1 MNSNAKPTLLL
12 IDGHSLAFRAFYALS
27 PDSFRTPDGQHTNA
41 VHGFISMLLNILS
54 AEKPT
59 HLAVAFDLSRSSF
72 RTEVYPEYKGTR
84 GETPPEFN
92 GQTELLREALE
103 AMNIRTLTRENFEA
117 DDILASLADQG
128 SAAGYNV
135 FVVSGDRDTFQL
147 IGESTTILYPVKGVL
162 NLARMDDGA
171 VREKYGVPA
180 KNYPDLAALVGETS
194 DNLPGIPGVGPKTA
208 AKWLQEYGSLQAIF
222 DSAEEIKGKVGESL
236 REHMQLAVRN
246 RQLNHLVRDL
256 DFDFSFEDLK
266 LGAVDEGK
274 VREVFAKL
282 HFRSLTERVLRLRG
296 VSGSQTNGSGGSAAG
311 SSSGSAAAASSD
323 ESGSWV
329 DAVAGAAADSL
340 SRAAAPNLPPAPT
353 ASAVGFEDFNAF
365 LLAEKGTLGL
375 AFAAD
380 LSAVAVATETQIL
393 SWVPA
398 SRAEL
403 ASKLGPWLADPSA
416 AKAVFDGKN
425 LSRNLLGAGIKLAGA
440 NYDGLLLCYLL
451 NPLNRTYAL
460 DDLVTEHLG
469 IDVPR
474 ADTNQLV
481 PEENE
486 TFGLDAWLAL
496 VLAEHT
502 HSLVSEQDQLRVYS
516 QVDLPTNTTLARMEH
531 LGVTVDK
538 TKLEALFERL
548 TAEVEA
554 VAQAA
559 YAIIG
564 HETNLASPKQLQ
576 TVLFDELGMTGTK
589 TVKTGFSTNAEAL
602 TTLFEQTGHPFL
614 ERLLEHREVTKIRQ
628 IVETLLKAIEADGR
642 IHTNYGQT
650 GTSTGRLS
658 SDNPNLQNIPIRSER
673 GREIRDAFV
682 HGAGFETL
690 LTADYSQIEMRILAH
705 LAGDEGLIEAFKT
718 GEDLHRFVGSR
729 IFGVAPSEVT
739 SAMRSKV
746 KAMSYGLVY
755 GLSEYGLAKQLRMTN
770 AEAKQL
776 MADYFARFG
785 GVRAYLA
792 RVVDEAKTIGYTV
805 TTFGRRRP
813 FDDLN
818 SKIFQIRENA
828 RRAALNAPIQGTAA
842 DIMKLAMTKI
852 DEAMQAAGLKSQML
866 LQVHDELV
874 FEVAPGE
881 LETLKALV
889 IDKMSNVVELS
900 VPLEVQVGIGP
911 SWDAAGH

>member
-92 GQTELLREALE
+92 GQTELLREALT
-103 AMNIRTLTRENFEA
+103 AMNIFTLTRENYEA

-128 SAAGYNV
+128 AAAGYNV

-162 NLARMDDGA
+162 NLARMDDAA
-171 VREKYGVPA
+171 VREKYSVAA

-256 DFDFSFEDLK
+256 DFDFGFDDLK
-266 LGAVDEGK
+266 LGAVDEAR

-296 VSGSQTNGSGGSAAG
+296 ASGSQTTNPGNRSAAE
-311 SSSGSAAAASSD
+311 SPSQAA
-323 ESGSWV
+323 EGSWV
-329 DAVAGAAADSL
+329 DDIAGTAADSR
-340 SRAAAPNLPPAPT
+340 SNVSTPDLPPAPVP
-353 ASAVGFEDFNAF
+353 SIVDFDTLNNF
-365 LLAEKGTLGL
+365 LLAQKGTLGL
-375 AFAAD
+375 AIAAE
-380 LSAVAVATETQIL
+380 LAGVAVATETEVL
-393 SWVPA
+393 TWLPTSA
-398 SRAEL
+398 AEL
-403 ASKLGPWLADPSA
+403 VSKLGPWLADESA
-416 AKAVFDGKN
+416 SKAVFDGKS
-425 LSRNLLGAGIKLAGA
+425 LTRQLLGAGANLAGA
-440 NYDGLLLCYLL
+440 NYDALLLSYLL
-451 NPLNRTYAL
+451 NPLSRTYAL

-469 IDVPR
+469 IDVAR
-474 ADTNQLV
+474 ADTNQLA

-486 TFGLDAWLAL
+486 TFGVDAWLAL

-502 HSLVSEQDQLRVYS
+502 HKLVEEQDQLRVYS
-516 QVDLPTNTTLARMEH
+516 QVDLPTNATLAHMEH
-531 LGVTVDK
+531 LGVTVD
-538 TKLEALFERL
+538 TAKLEALFDRL
-548 TAEVEA
+548 TGEVA
-554 VAQAA
+554 SVAQTA
-559 YAIIG
+559 YDLIG
-564 HETNLASPKQLQ
+564 HEINLASPKQLQ
-576 TVLFDELGMTGTK
+576 TVLFEELGMTGTK
-589 TVKTGFSTNAEAL
+589 AVKTGFSTNAEAL

-614 ERLLEHREVTKIRQ
+614 ERLLEHREVSKIRQ
-628 IVETLLKAIEADGR
+628 IVETLLKAVEPDGR

-682 HGAGFETL
+682 FGKGFETL

-705 LAGDEGLIEAFKT
+705 LAADEGLIEAFKT

-755 GLSEYGLAKQLRMTN
+755 GLSEYGLAKQLRMSN
-770 AEAKQL
+770 GEAKQL

-785 GVRAYLA
+785 GVRTYLA

-852 DEAMQAAGLKSQML
+852 DEAMESANLKSQML

-900 VPLEVQVGIGP
+900 VPLEVQIGVGA

>member
-92 GQTELLREALE
+92 GQTELLREALT
-103 AMNIRTLTRENFEA
+103 AMNIFTLTRENYEA

-128 SAAGYNV
+128 AAAGYNV

-162 NLARMDDGA
+162 NLARMDDAA
-171 VREKYGVPA
+171 VREKYSVAA

-194 DNLPGIPGVGPKTA
+194 DNLPGIPGVGPTTA

-256 DFDFSFEDLK
+256 DFDFGFDDLK
-266 LGAVDEGK
+266 LGAVDEAR

-296 VSGSQTNGSGGSAAG
+296 ASGSQTTNSGNRSAAE
-311 SSSGSAAAASSD
+311 SPSQAA
-323 ESGSWV
+323 EGSWV
-329 DAVAGAAADSL
+329 DDIAGTAADSR
-340 SRAAAPNLPPAPT
+340 SNVSTPDLPPAPVP
-353 ASAVGFEDFNAF
+353 SIVDFDTLNNF
-365 LLAEKGTLGL
+365 LLAQKGTLGL
-375 AFAAD
+375 AIAVELAG
-380 LSAVAVATETQIL
+380 VAVATETEVL
-393 SWVPA
+393 TWLPTSA
-398 SRAEL
+398 TEL
-403 ASKLGPWLADPSA
+403 VSKFGPWLADESA
-416 AKAVFDGKN
+416 SKAVFDGKS
-425 LSRNLLGAGIKLAGA
+425 LTRQLLGAGANLAGA
-440 NYDGLLLCYLL
+440 NYDALLLSYLL
-451 NPLNRTYAL
+451 NPLSRTYAI

-469 IDVPR
+469 IDVAR

-481 PEENE
+481 PEENQ
-486 TFGLDAWLAL
+486 TFGVDAWLAL

-502 HSLVSEQDQLRVYS
+502 HKLVEEQDQLRVYS
-516 QVDLPTNTTLARMEH
+516 QVDLPTNATLAHMEH
-531 LGVTVDK
+531 LGVTVD
-538 TKLEALFERL
+538 TAKLEALFDRL
-548 TAEVEA
+548 TGEVA
-554 VAQAA
+554 SVAQAA
-559 YAIIG
+559 YDLIG
-564 HETNLASPKQLQ
+564 HEINLASPKQLQ
-576 TVLFDELGMTGTK
+576 TVLFEELGMTGTK
-589 TVKTGFSTNAEAL
+589 AVKTGFSTNAEAL

-614 ERLLEHREVTKIRQ
+614 ERLLEHREVSKIRQ
-628 IVETLLKAIEADGR
+628 IVETLLKAVEPDGR

-682 HGAGFETL
+682 FGKGFETL

-705 LAGDEGLIEAFKT
+705 LAADEGLIEAFKT

-755 GLSEYGLAKQLRMTN
+755 GLSEYGLAKQLRMSN
-770 AEAKQL
+770 GEAKQL

-785 GVRAYLA
+785 GVRTYLA

-852 DEAMQAAGLKSQML
+852 DEAMQSANLKSQML

-900 VPLEVQVGIGP
+900 VPLEVQIGVGA